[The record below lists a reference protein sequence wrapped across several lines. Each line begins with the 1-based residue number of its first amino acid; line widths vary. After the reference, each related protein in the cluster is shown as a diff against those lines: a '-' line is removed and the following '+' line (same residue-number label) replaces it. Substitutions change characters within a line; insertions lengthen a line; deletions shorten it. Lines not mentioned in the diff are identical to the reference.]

1 MSGRLTPC
9 PGCAR
14 HVKQGDCTC
23 PFCGGKV
30 ACASQPTRVVDGP
43 MSRSALFAA
52 SAVGVVIA
60 TTDCS
65 GPSLAQP
72 YGRPPPF
79 DYPDAG
85 QSGDSAVPRVDG
97 ASPADAG
104 DAATGDGSAL
114 TPDAAAMPDAGDAA
128 TGDGAV
134 PKSDAAAMPDANDA
148 GFMPVPLYGGFIPV
162 DASGSTDGNKG
173 D

>member
-1 MSGRLTPC
+1 M
-9 PGCAR
+9 
-14 HVKQGDCTC
+14 C
-23 PFCGGKV
+23 PFCGAKV
-30 ACASQPTRVVDGP
+30 ACASQPSRVVDGP
-43 MSRSALFAA
+43 LSRSALFAA
-52 SAVGVVIA
+52 SAVGVAIA

-72 YGRPPPF
+72 YGLPPPF
-79 DYPDAG
+79 DRPDAG
-85 QSGDSAVPRVDG
+85 QSGDSAVQAVDG
-97 ASPADAG
+97 ASLPDAG
-104 DAATGDGSAL
+104 DAAGADGSTP

-134 PKSDAAAMPDANDA
+134 AKPDAAAMPDASDA

-173 D
+173 G